1 MVTLTSN
8 SCKGLNET
16 SQRLCQEMFELI
28 LFVCLFQAT
37 ENAGL
42 KAALEEE
49 RRQQNI
55 FSEEMNRLKV
65 IE

>member
-1 MVTLTSN
+1 MKLHSVSVR
-8 SCKGLNET
+8 KI
-16 SQRLCQEMFELI
+16 FELI